1 LAPLTLLG
9 APGAA
14 AAATGVGGVAATTN
28 YLRQKIAERISGQ
41 QVDPF
46 QVGLSGLLSG
56 AAELAPVAR
65 QAFVERRLAK
75 DIAQVNPQM
84 VQSLRSK
91 AGQLGIPITPAEITN
106 LSSLMSQQ
114 KVLGNV
120 PESSIVMQKFYKER
134 EAKVQNAVDDYLKSL
149 SQVEDRAVAGNR
161 GLQALEVQKQ
171 NLIKARE
178 DAVEP
183 VYRAA
188 FEASVP
194 VNTEPVFDQINNMLK
209 TQPASGKTAAYLNK
223 IKNLI
228 TRNDIPEVDKFGN
241 PVVDEFGQNVFK
253 SGAEDRLPNL
263 QNAKIEI
270 DSLFKEDAF
279 SSLDKTM
286 QAKLVQIKD
295 NLLNQMGKDNPD
307 YIAANKQFELLSQP
321 INEFNER
328 ITGVSLMQMSP
339 DNIKNFANRIFEN
352 PSPET
357 IKYAKK
363 QIIAGGG
370 EEAWNAVTRA
380 FLEEQ
385 WNLAKKPAK
394 SQQGVKLDTGNT
406 WQNIILGDQKSL
418 KAIKAALPPDQF
430 NALRDLAEVLEA
442 TGRVKK
448 LGSDTA
454 FNQLITEELFKNPP
468 MTSITTGAARVVGG
482 IKLDQPAKVLADW
495 AIRKDASTNAE
506 QLARIITSPDGI
518 SRLKELK
525 KMSPTSAK
533 RWAGTAQLLV
543 DYGILESRE

>member
-1 LAPLTLLG
+1 
-9 APGAA
+9 
-14 AAATGVGGVAATTN
+14 
-28 YLRQKIAERISGQ
+28 
-41 QVDPF
+41 
-46 QVGLSGLLSG
+46 
-56 AAELAPVAR
+56 
-65 QAFVERRLAK
+65 
-75 DIAQVNPQM
+75 
-84 VQSLRSK
+84 
-91 AGQLGIPITPAEITN
+91 
-106 LSSLMSQQ
+106 
-114 KVLGNV
+114 
-120 PESSIVMQKFYKER
+120 
-134 EAKVQNAVDDYLKSL
+134 
-149 SQVEDRAVAGNR
+149 
-161 GLQALEVQKQ
+161 
-171 NLIKARE
+171 
-178 DAVEP
+178 
-183 VYRAA
+183 
-188 FEASVP
+188 
-194 VNTEPVFDQINNMLK
+194 
-209 TQPASGKTAAYLNK
+209 
-223 IKNLI
+223 
-228 TRNDIPEVDKFGN
+228 
-241 PVVDEFGQNVFK
+241 
-253 SGAEDRLPNL
+253 
-263 QNAKIEI
+263 
-270 DSLFKEDAF
+270 
-279 SSLDKTM
+279 
-286 QAKLVQIKD
+286 
-295 NLLNQMGKDNPD
+295 
-307 YIAANKQFELLSQP
+307 
-321 INEFNER
+321 
-328 ITGVSLMQMSP
+328 MSP

-394 SQQGVKLDTGNT
+394 TQQGAKIDTGNT

-482 IKLDQPAKVLADW
+482 IKLDQPAKILSDW
-495 AIRKDASTNAE
+495 AIRKDASANAE